1 MNTSLQIFDKERICY
16 FKEVHMRKIFLFML
30 PLMFLIVLPGLAV
43 SGDITP
49 VPKATEY
56 KGKEFRL
63 KEGIRI
69 DAEEACLPVAS
80 YLVDELSRRTG
91 LQLKLS
97 AGGEIMIRT
106 LPENEVGGIEG
117 YDISTG
123 SSRIIVSGGSKAGA
137 LYGIRTLLMT
147 LEKDAEGYYFKGAS
161 IKDHPDIAMRVLHLA
176 LIPDIEYLKET
187 ISKAADYKFNT
198 LILMVDSKVIYKSHP
213 ELARPGSITMETLT
227 GVVAY
232 AKKLGFEVIPH
243 LELCTHQEYFL
254 KSAYPSLLINVH
266 TYDPYKNEVYKIT
279 ADLMDELIEVFKP
292 KYFHIGHDEVYGV
305 HWATKEAA
313 EKHNTRLLT
322 VEGFARDINLHQ
334 AYLKKKGIQT
344 IVWGD
349 MFLNPSM
356 FPNMAKNQLHGTD
369 NFDKSLDMIS
379 KDVIIADYHYYDT
392 KDFSTMKYFQE
403 KGFKVFGSTWD
414 KKKNISSFS
423 RYVSG
428 NRPSTLGMIATT
440 WYWFTR
446 PEKKNIEDII
456 EWSGEAYWNASK
468 ELQ

>member
-1 MNTSLQIFDKERICY
+1 MRIILFLLLLLMIFVGI
-16 FKEVHMRKIFLFML
+16 
-30 PLMFLIVLPGLAV
+30 PGPAV
-43 SGDITP
+43 SRDITP
-49 VPKATEY
+49 APKAIEY
-56 KGKEFRL
+56 TGKEFRL

-69 DAEEACLPVAS
+69 GADEICLQAAS
-80 YLVDELSRRTG
+80 YLIDEISKRTS
-91 LQLKLS
+91 LQLKL
-97 AGGEIMIRT
+97 AQGGEIIIRT
-106 LPENEVGGIEG
+106 LPGNEVGGIEG
-117 YDISTG
+117 YAISTSG
-123 SSRIIVSGGSKAGA
+123 NRVIVSGGSKAGA
-137 LYGIRTLLMT
+137 LNGIRTLLMT
-147 LEKDAEGYYFKGAS
+147 LEKDPNGYYFKGAS
-161 IKDHPDIAMRVLHLA
+161 IKDHPDIATRVLHLA

-198 LILMVDSKVIYKSHP
+198 LILMVDAKVIYKSHP
-213 ELARPGSITMETLT
+213 ELTRPGSITMEKLS

-232 AKKLGFEVIPH
+232 AKRLGFDVIPH
-243 LELCTHQEYFL
+243 LELLTHQEYFF
-254 KSAYPSLLINVH
+254 KSVYPSLLINVH
-266 TYDPYKNEVYKIT
+266 TYDPYKEEVYKIT

-292 KYFHIGHDEVYGV
+292 KHFHIGHDEVYGV

-313 EKHNTRLLT
+313 QKHSTKLLT
-322 VEGFARDINLHQ
+322 PEGFARDVNLHQ

-356 FPNMAKNQLHGTD
+356 FPNMAWRQLHGTD

-403 KGFKVFGSTWD
+403 KGFKVFGCTWD
-414 KKKNISSFS
+414 KKENIFSYSKFVSSD
-423 RYVSG
+423 
-428 NRPSTLGMIATT
+428 RPSPLGMIAST

-446 PEKKNIEDII
+446 PDKTKIINII